1 MNRLTSIALAC
12 AALALPLGTLAAGA
26 PAAMSQQN
34 IVQVA
39 ASNPQFSTLV
49 SLVKKAGLVKA
60 LSAQAK
66 LTVFAPTNAAF
77 AAVPKAT
84 LAKLAANR
92 SLLIKVLE
100 YHVVKGQVLAAQVVK
115 LRSAKTLEGSS
126 VKITVKG
133 GNVYVNK
140 AKVVKT
146 DVRASNGVIH
156 VINSVLIPPGA

>member
-140 AKVVKT
+140 AKVIKT

>member
-140 AKVVKT
+140 AKVIKT
-146 DVRASNGVIH
+146 DLRASNGVIH

>member
-60 LSAQAK
+60 LSGPAK

-140 AKVVKT
+140 AKVIKT